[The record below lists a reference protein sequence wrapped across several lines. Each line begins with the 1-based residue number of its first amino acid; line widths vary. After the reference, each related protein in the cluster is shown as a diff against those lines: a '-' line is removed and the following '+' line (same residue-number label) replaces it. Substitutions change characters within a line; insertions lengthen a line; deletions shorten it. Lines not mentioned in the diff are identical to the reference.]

1 MSEYNGSSRDP
12 KINPIVAI
20 LSKRDSMMKGN
31 VMSQI
36 QTWYDVDPEPIF
48 NASMENNIIKVKDD
62 YWSLSEP
69 HIKETKQEQNLA
81 TFIYLEKGNCPI
93 CKPFSK
99 KVFDLNDKVHRP
111 IIPSEG
117 LGYTTTHPNCL
128 CQYKEVKTT
137 KKKTSVLTKKQ
148 QKTSTAIIR
157 DIGRQAKKGKLHT
170 VHQDGHMSKRT
181 RKTNPI
187 YEMIKLR
194 ESVTGIKKDFAW
206 LTESYISRLKKVSQ
220 KEGGKWLIIRASEET
235 VTDHRSEGEPYRR
248 KLSGMELFATTRT
261 SIGKDMDINH
271 YGRDYATGGKIVD
284 AEYDPELGQS
294 QMLVLEQDP
303 EILDAIK
310 DGTIDAV
317 SINGG
322 APRESNIECG
332 SDECFVVPKGVVLG
346 EDDGI
351 ALTYVV
357 TNPQGMYWKGK
368 HIPNAE
374 PGVKTTKIEIL

>member
-48 NASMENNIIKVKDD
+48 NASKENNIIKVKDD

-81 TFIYLEKGNCPI
+81 TFIYLEKGNCKI
-93 CKPFSK
+93 CKPHST
-99 KVFDLNDKVHRP
+99 KVYDLNDKVHRP

-128 CQYKEVKTT
+128 CQYKEVAKT
-137 KKKTSVLTKKQ
+137 KKKVSTLNKKQ
-148 QKTSTAIIR
+148 QKDSTNIIR

-194 ESVTGIKKDFAW
+194 ESVTGIKKDFQW
-206 LTESYISRLKKVSQ
+206 LTESYISRLKKVSA

-271 YGRDYATGGKIVD
+271 YGRDYATGGKIID
-284 AEYDPELGQS
+284 AEYDPALGQS

-310 DGTIDAV
+310 NGTIDAV

-332 SDECFVVPKGVVLG
+332 EDECFVVPKGVVLG

-357 TNPQGMYWKGK
+357 TDPRGMYWKGK

-374 PGVKTTKIEIL
+374 PGVKTTAIEVL